1 MHADDPRSSAFAL
14 SFKQFIDAMNAEAAK
29 ETSPLFDR
37 LREYVGADP
46 TKAQV
51 VAEEFD
57 NWEHPNIQVALDA
70 VLAKPPRVSEIIGI
84 AAQNKRFGGVTFS
97 DLLSAGGPWGRPLTE
112 GPVDYVNFNLENDKV
127 LTCVQYGLFLVADGD
142 DRFTVYVAGPPSA
155 QMGPQSRMRVE
166 IAGTR
171 RDRAASLLKEITAAM
186 RELNVYRGKAI
197 SLAPGQFGVQGLV
210 KFHRLPRVSR
220 ADVVLPDGLLERIE
234 RQTIGFSAHASEL
247 LAAGRSLKRGM
258 LLYGPPGTGKTLTV
272 MYLATQMPERT
283 LLITTGQ
290 GLGMIGTV
298 GAFARSL
305 APATVIVEDVDLI
318 AQERGYPGMPT
329 QPLLFELLNQ
339 MDGIADDADV
349 LFVLTTNRPDILEP
363 ALAARPGRVDL
374 VVEMPM
380 PDAAARAQLIALYSR
395 GMDLEAVDLDQLVE
409 RTDGASPAY
418 IKELLRKA
426 ALFAAIAGHTDG
438 VSQEH
443 VDAAMADLAAGGEL
457 AKRIVGFGS
466 AGFLPPSPSVGPMR
480 PAGFPEIRG

>member
-1 MHADDPRSSAFAL
+1 MAEDPRSSSFAL
-14 SFKQFIDAMNAEAAK
+14 AFKQFVDAMNAEAAK
-29 ETSPLFDR
+29 ETTPLFER
-37 LREYVGADP
+37 LREYLGPEPA
-46 TKAQV
+46 KAPV

-57 NWEHPNIQVALDA
+57 NWDQPNVQVALDA
-70 VLAKPPRVSEIIGI
+70 VLAKPPRRSEVIGI
-84 AAQNKRFGGVTFS
+84 AAQNKRWGNVTFS

-112 GPVDYVNFNLENDKV
+112 GPVDYVNFNLEDDKV
-127 LTCVQYGLFLVADGD
+127 LTCVQYGLFLVTDGE
-142 DRFTVYVAGPPSA
+142 DRYTVYVAGPPTA
-155 QMGPQSRMRVE
+155 QMGPQSRMRIEV
-166 IAGTR
+166 AGTR
-171 RDRAASLLKEITAAM
+171 RDKAASLLKEITAAM

-220 ADVVLPDGLLERIE
+220 RDIVLPEGLLERIE
-234 RQTIGFSAHASEL
+234 RQTVGFSSHAKEL

-272 MYLATQMPERT
+272 MYLATQMPGRT
-283 LLITTGQ
+283 LLMTTGQ

-298 GAFARSL
+298 GQFARSL

-318 AQERGYPGMPT
+318 AQERGFPGMPT

-339 MDGIADDADV
+339 LDGLADDADV

-374 VVEMPM
+374 VVEMPI
-380 PDAAARAQLIALYSR
+380 PDAAGRRRLIELYAR
-395 GMDLEAVDLDQLVE
+395 GMTLEGVDLDALIE

-426 ALFAAIAGHTDG
+426 ALFAAMAGTNKVGQGHMD
-438 VSQEH
+438 S
-443 VDAAMADLAAGGEL
+443 AMEELSAGGEL

-466 AGFLPPSPSVGPMR
+466 AGFVPPSPSVGPMR
-480 PAGFPEIRG
+480 PAGFPEARR

>member
-1 MHADDPRSSAFAL
+1 VAEDPRSSSFAL
-14 SFKQFIDAMNAEAAK
+14 AFKQFVDAMNAEAAK
-29 ETSPLFDR
+29 EASPLFDR
-37 LREYVGADP
+37 LRQYLGTDP

-57 NWEHPNIQVALDA
+57 NWEHPNVQVALDA
-70 VLAKPPRVSEIIGI
+70 VLSKPPRVFELIGI

-112 GPVDYVNFNLENDKV
+112 GPVDYVNFNLEDDKV
-127 LTCVQYGLFLVADGD
+127 LTCVQYGLFLVTDGE

-155 QMGPQSRMRVE
+155 QMGPQSRMRIE

-171 RDRAASLLKEITAAM
+171 RDRAAKLLKEITAAM
-186 RELNVYRGKAI
+186 RERNVYRGNAI

-220 ADVVLPDGLLERIE
+220 ADIVLPEGLLERIE
-234 RQTIGFSAHASEL
+234 RQTVGFSAHAKEL

-272 MYLATQMPERT
+272 MYLATQMPGRT

-318 AQERGYPGMPT
+318 AQERGFPGMPT

-339 MDGIADDADV
+339 LDGLADDADV

-374 VVEMPM
+374 VVEMPI
-380 PDAAARAQLIALYSR
+380 PDAAGRRRLIELYAR
-395 GMDLEAVDLDQLVE
+395 GMTLEGIDLDRLVE

-418 IKELLRKA
+418 VKELLRKA
-426 ALFAAIAGHTDG
+426 ALFAALAGTPDR
-438 VSQEH
+438 VRQKDMD
-443 VDAAMADLAAGGEL
+443 DAMTELEAGGEL

-466 AGFLPPSPSVGPMR
+466 AGFVPPSPSVGPMR
-480 PAGFPEIRG
+480 PAGFPEARR